1 MHAKKYFLEF
11 CCMKIRCDFVFYIWE
26 TWLYVWKQNFF
37 LYIFFCYISEKT
49 GHFNTR
55 FYIFIVQKYQPIL
68 TRMVEKYA
76 RKSQIFWKDFEN
88 FMKFPLLTFLI
99 YIYIIIMDWVR
110 VQPNYMGW
118 AQPDEAKP
126 SPKRRWAMTDPKK
139 KRHRATMSL

>member
-1 MHAKKYFLEF
+1 MLRNIFWN
-11 CCMKIRCDFVFYIWE
+11 FV
-26 TWLYVWKQNFF
+26 VWKYDVILCFIFERLDCMYENKIFF

-88 FMKFPLLTFLI
+88 FMKFPLLIFLI
-99 YIYIIIMDWVR
+99 YIYIIIIDWVR